1 MSNQAADRETNKPS
15 KDSLDRKDIG
25 ARQNHKRTGDMETE
39 SEATALRP
47 GTGKPSTPYP
57 W

>member
-1 MSNQAADRETNKPS
+1 MSNQADRENNKPS